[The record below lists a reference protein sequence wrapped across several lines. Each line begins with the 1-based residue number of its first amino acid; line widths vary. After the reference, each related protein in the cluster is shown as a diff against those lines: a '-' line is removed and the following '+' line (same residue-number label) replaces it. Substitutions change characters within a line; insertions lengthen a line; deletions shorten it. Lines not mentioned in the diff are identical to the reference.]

1 MGEEED
7 ISTAYQLSHLSHLQL
22 VGGGWWDKR
31 SCVHQLQLYIEY
43 SDCELQGIQLAI
55 YIVN

>member
-22 VGGGWWDKR
+22 VGGGGWGKKYLAYTN
-31 SCVHQLQLYIEY
+31 SNYILDIQTASYREY
-43 SDCELQGIQLAI
+43 S
-55 YIVN
+55 